1 MIIRDATESDLQ
13 SILEIYNDAVIN
25 TDAIWNEK
33 TVDMDN
39 RRQWL
44 KSHTE
49 AALPVIVA
57 VDDDGILCGYASLS
71 EWRPFEG
78 YRYTVENS
86 VYVNKDKRGKGT
98 GRILMKELIK
108 RAEEMNM
115 HVIVAGIEAENKAS
129 IKLHEQLGFKTAGK
143 LDEVGIKH
151 GRWLDLTFMVLLLK
165 NEDN

>member
-1 MIIRDATESDLQ
+1 MIIRDASEADLP
-13 SILEIYNDAVIN
+13 SILEIYNDAVVN

-33 TVDMDN
+33 TVDIEN
-39 RRQWL
+39 RRKWL
-44 KSHTE
+44 ESH
-49 AALPVIVA
+49 ADAGLPIIVA

-86 VYVNKDKRGKGT
+86 VYVNKHKRGKGT
-98 GRILMKELIK
+98 GSILMQELIK
-108 RAEEMNM
+108 RASELNM
-115 HVIVAGIEAENKAS
+115 HAIVAGIEAENAAS

-151 GRWLDLTFMVLLLK
+151 GRWLDLVFMVLLLK
-165 NEDN
+165 NED

>member
-1 MIIRDATESDLQ
+1 MIIRDASEADLP
-13 SILEIYNDAVIN
+13 SILEIYNDAVVN

-33 TVDMDN
+33 TVDIEN
-39 RRQWL
+39 RRKWL
-44 KSHTE
+44 ESH
-49 AALPVIVA
+49 ADAGLPIIVA

-86 VYVNKDKRGKGT
+86 VYVNKHKRGKGT
-98 GRILMKELIK
+98 GSILMQELIK
-108 RAEEMNM
+108 RASELNM
-115 HVIVAGIEAENKAS
+115 HAIVAGIEAENAAS

-151 GRWLDLTFMVLLLK
+151 GRWLDLIFMVLLLK
-165 NEDN
+165 NED